1 MNISQS
7 QLTQIE
13 QDLISLVLDFHFD
26 LGHHSPICLNGIN
39 SQIDISPIMSAEY
52 YTETFDVK
60 LLHCIKQELEN
71 QSAIAKRDF
80 YSSIKNSSTIYDSL
94 SDDEKCWDYDKEPF
108 TPALKEFK
116 KMRDKV
122 GMLEEY
128 WGKLGSTIQSIE
140 DAIFTNGIIKMQ
152 LLGNFCSEKMRIYLY
167 LENIIQTAK
176 GYRREYVLVTT
187 FIHEMLHAWNYFACG
202 QRDRTVR
209 EIDEAMV
216 EFATL
221 CFLKQ
226 ISQVHSEFEPIL
238 EWAEHDIK
246 NKQTAIGSIAA
257 YGYGYYLFSKYLK
270 DVRQVLELFTSYSKN
285 SGLIQPSSSARYIE
299 TMLYPSYPYNREE
312 ELYKKI
318 QNLLRSSYKAT
329 RNEGRK
335 SGIRITN
342 DGQTDIFSCQETLHE
357 SDYGLHK
364 HAKNEVLEKIS
375 RKQQIIDAL
384 RLLRGYAKLEDL
396 YKIVDTS
403 TWGTKTPKAS
413 IRQILQLHQEF
424 FNIRSG
430 VWGLEEYRNQIEN
443 QIKQGYI

>member
-13 QDLISLVLDFHFD
+13 QDFIRLVLDFNFD
-26 LGHHSPICLNGIN
+26 LGHHSPICLNDIN
-39 SQIDISPIMSAEY
+39 SQIDLSPIMSAEY

-60 LLHCIKQELEN
+60 LLHGIKQELES

-80 YSSIKNSSTIYDSL
+80 YSSMKKLSTIYDSL
-94 SDDEKCWDYDKEPF
+94 SDDEKCWGYDKEPF

-140 DAIFTNGIIKMQ
+140 DAFFTNGIIKMQ

-209 EIDEAMV
+209 AIDEAMV
-216 EFATL
+216 EFASL

-226 ISQVHSEFEPIL
+226 ISQVHSEFDPIL
-238 EWAEHDIK
+238 KWAEHDIK

-270 DVRQVLELFTSYSKN
+270 DERQVLELFTSYSKN

-299 TMLYPSYPYNREE
+299 TMLYPFYPYNREE

-318 QNLLRSSYKAT
+318 QKLLRPSYKVT
-329 RNEGRK
+329 RKEEIQTKIEEILKSHESVFNELIDGHRVVVTLIKDNPIQVVVTKHINNDGRK
-335 SGIRITN
+335 SGIRITH
-342 DGQTDIFSCQETLHE
+342 DGQTDIFLCQEALPRY
-357 SDYGLHK
+357 DYVLHK
-364 HAKNEVLEKIS
+364 HAKNEVLK
-375 RKQQIIDAL
+375 K
-384 RLLRGYAKLEDL
+384 
-396 YKIVDTS
+396 
-403 TWGTKTPKAS
+403 
-413 IRQILQLHQEF
+413 
-424 FNIRSG
+424 
-430 VWGLEEYRNQIEN
+430 IEN
-443 QIKQGYI
+443 SR